1 MESVPEWSS
10 ARTITLYNG
19 ALMPLLGLGTYQ
31 LVGKQ
36 IVANTVNAALTAGYR
51 LIDTASVYRNE
62 TDIGSAITGLV
73 GSHQLSRSDIF
84 ITSKLGPKDHGSG
97 KCHEACLRSLQAL
110 GVESI
115 DLYLIHW
122 PGVQGLKP
130 NDERNKELR
139 RQSWSDL
146 EKLYEQGVI
155 KSIGVSN
162 YTRDHL
168 EELLQYC
175 RFKPAVLQM
184 EFHPHLVST
193 CLVEFCRQN
202 DICVQAYSSL
212 GTSSVDNKL
221 LTDPVVTEVA
231 SECGRSNAQV
241 LLRWSVQQHIGV
253 LPKSVNPK
261 HIEENAQIFDFQLSA
276 DHMSRLGGIN
286 HNVHY
291 CWDPS
296 SVL

>member
-130 NDERNKELR
+130 N
-139 RQSWSDL
+139 
-146 EKLYEQGVI
+146 
-155 KSIGVSN
+155 
-162 YTRDHL
+162 TR
-168 EELLQYC
+168 ET
-175 RFKPAVLQM
+175 K
-184 EFHPHLVST
+184 
-193 CLVEFCRQN
+193 N
-202 DICVQAYSSL
+202 
-212 GTSSVDNKL
+212 
-221 LTDPVVTEVA
+221 
-231 SECGRSNAQV
+231 
-241 LLRWSVQQHIGV
+241 
-253 LPKSVNPK
+253 
-261 HIEENAQIFDFQLSA
+261 
-276 DHMSRLGGIN
+276 
-286 HNVHY
+286 
-291 CWDPS
+291 
-296 SVL
+296 